1 MQIKSNALVKFIV
14 PAVVIAGL
22 AVGLKSCKNEPAEQ
36 PQAKQSGS
44 LKNLSPD
51 ELKALGVE
59 GDTPEDTLRTLIG
72 RLAQW
77 PAFTGYRQV
86 LPAAQCPGVCRF
98 VAQPENPAPA
108 LLPAYDITGAGRW

>member
-44 LKNLSPD
+44 RRMN
-51 ELKALGVE
+51 
-59 GDTPEDTLRTLIG
+59 
-72 RLAQW
+72 
-77 PAFTGYRQV
+77 
-86 LPAAQCPGVCRF
+86 
-98 VAQPENPAPA
+98 
-108 LLPAYDITGAGRW
+108 